1 MIKIIFSILFLLVT
15 LSYPQTLY
23 ASPPSGNYLELNG
36 GFIKGE
42 NTDNSSPPAFT
53 FEAWIKPNSLGGL
66 QHIMTLSSPNQTH
79 PNYQLSI
86 NGGSLQLT
94 YTYSVN
100 ALRQIVTGNL
110 SSGNWQHIAAVISP
124 SSTVLFLNGTSLGNF
139 NGSYNLKPI
148 GPDIFIGSDGHSSI
162 FSSNI
167 FKGSIDQVRISK
179 ISRNIPANWQNNL
192 YLTDLSADSEAILI
206 WNLNQAR
213 GEISA
218 TDDSNHINGLLV
230 GGDLKIHFYGVL
242 PTATPFVLPTLRPLR
257 TISLFPQPTL
267 HPGSSPTVTIPE
279 DSWFTRLERPLF
291 RR

>member
-1 MIKIIFSILFLLVT
+1 MIKIIFSTLFFLVI
-15 LSYPQTLY
+15 LSYPQLLD

-42 NTDNSSPPAFT
+42 NSDNSSPPAFT
-53 FEAWIKPNSLGGL
+53 FEAWIKPNTLGGL
-66 QHIMTLSSPNQTH
+66 QHIMTVSSPSQPH

-100 ALRQIVTGNL
+100 AFRQIVTGNL

-124 SSTVLFLNGTSLGNF
+124 TSTLLFLNGTSLSSF
-139 NGSYNLKPI
+139 SGSNNLKAI

-162 FSSNI
+162 FANNS
-167 FKGSIDQVRISK
+167 FKGAIDQIRISK
-179 ISRNIPANWQNNL
+179 ISRNISANWQNNL
-192 YLTDLSADSEAILI
+192 YLTDLSADSEAVLI
-206 WNLNQAR
+206 WNLNQTR

-230 GGDLKIHFYGVL
+230 GGDFKIHYYGVL
-242 PTATPFVLPTLRPLR
+242 PTATPFVLPTLKPLR
-257 TISLFPQPTL
+257 TISLFPQPPSS
-267 HPGSSPTVTIPE
+267 PGSSPTVTIPE
-279 DSWFTRLERPLF
+279 SLWFTRLERPLF
-291 RR
+291 KR